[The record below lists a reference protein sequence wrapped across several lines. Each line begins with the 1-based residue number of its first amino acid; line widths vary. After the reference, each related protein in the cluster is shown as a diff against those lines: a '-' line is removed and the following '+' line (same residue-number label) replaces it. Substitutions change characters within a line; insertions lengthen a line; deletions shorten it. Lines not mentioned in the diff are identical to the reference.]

1 MDAYSA
7 HQIKT
12 APITRGRVVKIAPIG
27 ACRATSFSSEQPS
40 FSQAPFS
47 WLRSSS
53 IDSPFTSDYAPLIPR
68 ARLCPLYKIVC
79 VESQEKNEGAS
90 LAGERRAAREP
101 AFSPRRGAPLAR
113 FCVKKRSR
121 VELF

>member
-1 MDAYSA
+1 MGAYSA
-7 HQIKT
+7 YQIKT
-12 APITRGRVVKIAPIG
+12 APIARGRVVEFAPIG
-27 ACRATSFSSEQPS
+27 ACCATSFSSEQPS

-68 ARLCPLYKIVC
+68 ARLCPLYKILC

-90 LAGERRAAREP
+90 LADETRAAREP
-101 AFSPRRGAPLAR
+101 AFSPRRGAPPVCFDA
-113 FCVKKRSR
+113 KKRSR